1 MALERCSCAAHKTF
15 RTDGFRDSPIISVPQ
30 RPAFAV
36 KAKRRCCVDLRAL
49 KQPFYKLFYSFIY
62 PVKKNEGV
70 KCYLSILTTSFPYS
84 IWNKMHAY
92 TVSCRERL
100 RHFKR
105 CIILIPYWIFYS
117 RALKHNTLTKF
128 VFKPLF

>member
-1 MALERCSCAAHKTF
+1 MPHTRLLELMDFETAQSYLYRK
-15 RTDGFRDSPIISVPQ
+15 DQ
-30 RPAFAV
+30 LLL

-70 KCYLSILTTSFPYS
+70 KCYLSILRTSFPYS